1 MPIGRSMVPTA
12 AAPLLLVAAGPIIGG
27 RPVRAADEWEI
38 AIMNIAYSIGRIFLS
53 VFFIVAGIQKLMNVQ
68 AMADMLVK
76 AGVPFPEDLVQYLD
90 YVGKVPKYDFLAYV
104 IGAIEVICGLMILVG
119 LKARWAALV
128 LIVFTACT
136 IFYVHHFWDMPGDAF
151 SQNQQDA
158 LKHLSIMGGL
168 LLVVAGGP
176 NVGAMDRR

>member
-1 MPIGRSMVPTA
+1 
-12 AAPLLLVAAGPIIGG
+12 LLLVAAGPIIGG